1 MSKADVAVVKEPLQ
15 FTSRPTSSSGKQPQ
29 AANPEE
35 AIVGDE
41 ENPEFKLPGMSSLV
55 VVLVTNVLMQVISRL
70 SSSSVDSLL
79 NFPKKKHQISFFII
93 VPSSSVYAERLG
105 GGETFSG
112 LVIGIPTFI
121 SALALVPLLKYDKG
135 TGLPPSPLACKSD

>member
-1 MSKADVAVVKEPLQ
+1 MSKADVAIVEEPLQ
-15 FTSRPTSSSGKQPQ
+15 FTSQLSSSSRKQPQ
-29 AANPEE
+29 AANPEG

-41 ENPEFKLPGMSSLV
+41 ENPEFKLPKMSSLV

-70 SSSSVDSLL
+70 SSSSVDLL
-79 NFPKKKHQISFFII
+79 LSFRGEKHQVSFFII

-135 TGLPPSPLACKSD
+135 TRLRLLPSRLQV

>member
-79 NFPKKKHQISFFII
+79 NFPKKTPDLFFRHR
-93 VPSSSVYAERLG
+93 SVVERVRRTVGRRRDLLWTRHRYPDIYLSPG
-105 GGETFSG
+105 
-112 LVIGIPTFI
+112 PRA
-121 SALALVPLLKYDKG
+121 ALEVR
-135 TGLPPSPLACKSD
+135 

>member
-1 MSKADVAVVKEPLQ
+1 MSKADVAIVEEPLQ
-15 FTSRPTSSSGKQPQ
+15 FASQLSSSSGKQPQ
-29 AANPEE
+29 AANPEG

-41 ENPEFKLPGMSSLV
+41 ENPEFKLPKMSSLV

-70 SSSSVDSLL
+70 SSSSVDLL
-79 NFPKKKHQISFFII
+79 LSFRGKKTPGLFLHHR
-93 VPSSSVYAERLG
+93 SVVERVRGTVG

-135 TGLPPSPLACKSD
+135 T